1 VSTSTDTQAR
11 NFIAGSWVDAAEGGA
26 EDIVNPST
34 AESIGTM
41 AASSAA
47 DVDAAVSAARA
58 ALPAWRAQTPATRA
72 QALFALADLCRQ
84 NFDELARYEAL
95 DAGKPLTA
103 VREEELPGVIDG
115 MRFFAGGARTL
126 HGPASTNYMEGQTSI
141 MRREPV
147 GVVAAI
153 TPWNYPLWQ
162 AVWKLAPAIATGNT
176 VVLKPAETTPLS
188 TARLVELAGEILP
201 PGVLNLVQGFGD
213 PVGAALAAHPHVDLV
228 SFTGS
233 VRAGQAVAHAA
244 ADGVKR
250 VVMELGGNAPVIVFD
265 DADLDASFETLAMA
279 GLYNAGQECT
289 AASRILVA
297 SSLQD
302 RLVEGLAAA
311 ARKLRIGDT
320 MDPETELGP
329 LNSAAHRERVEA
341 ILARRPAHSDL
352 ALGGGR
358 PDLPGYFVE
367 PTIVTGLHQDDELI
381 QEEIFGPVFTVQT
394 FDSEEEALRLGNDT
408 RFGLA
413 ASVWTSDVGRAIRV
427 GNELDFGTVWI
438 NNHFA
443 FSPELPVGGF
453 GESGYGKEGSSLGV
467 EEFTRIKVMTI
478 NAA

>member
-11 NFIAGSWVDAAEGGA
+11 NFIGGGWIDAAEGGV
-26 EDIVNPST
+26 EDILNPAT
-34 AESIGTM
+34 AAAIGTM
-41 AASSAA
+41 AASTAA
-47 DVDAAVSAARA
+47 DVDAAVAAARE
-58 ALPAWRAQTPATRA
+58 ALPAWRAQTPAARA
-72 QALFALADLCRQ
+72 QALFAVADRCQ
-84 NFDELARYEAL
+84 EHFDELARLEAL

-115 MRFFAGGARTL
+115 MRFFAGGARTMG
-126 HGPASTNYMEGQTSI
+126 GPTSADYMEGQTSI

-201 PGVLNLVQGFGD
+201 PGVLNLVQGHGD
-213 PVGAALAAHPHVDLV
+213 PVGAALAGHPDVDLV

-233 VRAGQAVAHAA
+233 VRAGRAVAHAA

-250 VVMELGGNAPVIVFD
+250 VVMELGGNAPVLVFD
-265 DADLDASFETLAMA
+265 DADLEASFETLAMA

-297 SSLQD
+297 SSLHD

-311 ARKLRIGDT
+311 VSKLRIGDT
-320 MDPETELGP
+320 MDAETELGP
-329 LNSAAHRERVEA
+329 LNSAAHRDRVEA
-341 ILARRPAHSDL
+341 MLGRRPAHAEL

-358 PDLPGYFVE
+358 PDLAGYYVE
-367 PTIVTGLHQDDELI
+367 PTIVTGVRQDDELVR
-381 QEEIFGPVFTVQT
+381 EEIFGPVFTVQT
-394 FDSEEEALRLGNDT
+394 FESEEEALRLGNDT

-427 GNELDFGTVWI
+427 GNQLDFGTVWI

-467 EEFTRIKVMTI
+467 EEFTRVKVMTI
-478 NAA
+478 NTA